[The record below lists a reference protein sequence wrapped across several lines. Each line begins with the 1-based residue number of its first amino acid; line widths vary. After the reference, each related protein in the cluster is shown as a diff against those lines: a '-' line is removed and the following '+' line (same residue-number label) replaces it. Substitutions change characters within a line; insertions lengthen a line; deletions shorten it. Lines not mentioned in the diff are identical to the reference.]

1 MSTNEVNSVHSLTR
15 GLETLT
21 TSEAQLRAF
30 TQVLPDVALVIDED
44 GLVIDI
50 LNPDSQLLYME
61 AKQAIGLLLHQ
72 IFPKH
77 QADDFVAVIHRAIK
91 TGDLQVCEYSLEVPV
106 GFCWFE
112 ARVALI
118 PVETDNKPVVMW
130 LARDITASKKAE
142 EEIAESQ
149 YYFENLDRIS
159 KAITQATDIEDLLF
173 HVAQEILEIF
183 QVDRAFFIHPCDPSA
198 PTWSVPIEATVPEYP
213 GMFALKT
220 ELPRD
225 ETSVRGFELVLDSDE
240 PLVFVN
246 TTVMQEI
253 DSGALDLMADGQS
266 SDYHVVEFEVLSE
279 ALLQF
284 DIKSMIA
291 IAIRPKVGKPWQLGV
306 HQCAYFR
313 RWSDTEIKLFREIA
327 GRVTDSLTNFVLFR
341 QLEEDIVKR
350 KRSEQCAQELLEQNR
365 ALTQR
370 LFNTQEEERRHISR
384 ELHDEFGQLLTAINI
399 HAQFIYR
406 QHDTTNA
413 KARES
418 ARIVA
423 EGTAEIIQ
431 NIHNM
436 ISQLRPSSLDDLGLK
451 VTLQE
456 LIRQTQQ
463 QHPELNIEIDLH
475 GNLDDLGENI
485 NITLYRVVQEAI
497 TNVIKHA
504 KARYISIELFEIL
517 DSEVSRS
524 AQLTIQDDGVGID
537 VNEVTQGMGL
547 TGMRERILA
556 TGGEIYFDSSESGG
570 VLINALI
577 PID

>member
-1 MSTNEVNSVHSLTR
+1 M
-15 GLETLT
+15 
-21 TSEAQLRAF
+21 
-30 TQVLPDVALVIDED
+30 
-44 GLVIDI
+44 
-50 LNPDSQLLYME
+50 
-61 AKQAIGLLLHQ
+61 
-72 IFPKH
+72 
-77 QADDFVAVIHRAIK
+77 
-91 TGDLQVCEYSLEVPV
+91 
-106 GFCWFE
+106 
-112 ARVALI
+112 
-118 PVETDNKPVVMW
+118 
-130 LARDITASKKAE
+130 
-142 EEIAESQ
+142 
-149 YYFENLDRIS
+149 
-159 KAITQATDIEDLLF
+159 
-173 HVAQEILEIF
+173 
-183 QVDRAFFIHPCDPSA
+183 
-198 PTWSVPIEATVPEYP
+198 
-213 GMFALKT
+213 
-220 ELPRD
+220 
-225 ETSVRGFELVLDSDE
+225 
-240 PLVFVN
+240 
-246 TTVMQEI
+246 
-253 DSGALDLMADGQS
+253 
-266 SDYHVVEFEVLSE
+266 
-279 ALLQF
+279 
-284 DIKSMIA
+284 
-291 IAIRPKVGKPWQLGV
+291 
-306 HQCAYFR
+306 
-313 RWSDTEIKLFREIA
+313 
-327 GRVTDSLTNFVLFR
+327 
-341 QLEEDIVKR
+341 
-350 KRSEQCAQELLEQNR
+350 
-365 ALTQR
+365 
-370 LFNTQEEERRHISR
+370 FNTQEEERRHISR

>member
-327 GRVTDSLTNFVLFR
+327 GRVT
-341 QLEEDIVKR
+341 
-350 KRSEQCAQELLEQNR
+350 
-365 ALTQR
+365 R
-370 LFNTQEEERRHISR
+370 L
-384 ELHDEFGQLLTAINI
+384 
-399 HAQFIYR
+399 
-406 QHDTTNA
+406 
-413 KARES
+413 
-418 ARIVA
+418 
-423 EGTAEIIQ
+423 
-431 NIHNM
+431 
-436 ISQLRPSSLDDLGLK
+436 
-451 VTLQE
+451 
-456 LIRQTQQ
+456 
-463 QHPELNIEIDLH
+463 
-475 GNLDDLGENI
+475 
-485 NITLYRVVQEAI
+485 
-497 TNVIKHA
+497 
-504 KARYISIELFEIL
+504 
-517 DSEVSRS
+517 
-524 AQLTIQDDGVGID
+524 
-537 VNEVTQGMGL
+537 
-547 TGMRERILA
+547 
-556 TGGEIYFDSSESGG
+556 
-570 VLINALI
+570 
-577 PID
+577 